1 MSNDE
6 KRMLFHTI
14 IDTFSSLPFE
24 YQSYM
29 RQRIFKDFKELFL
42 YLPQHF
48 QELSFKELAPYFSKN
63 ATDWYRFYGLISHE
77 A

>member
-1 MSNDE
+1 
-6 KRMLFHTI
+6 
-14 IDTFSSLPFE
+14 
-24 YQSYM
+24 M
-29 RQRIFKDFKELFL
+29 RQRIFKDFKELFM

-77 A
+77 V